1 MPERRGRIVVAA
13 GTNGA
18 GKSVIAG
25 DFLAARAE
33 GAYFNP
39 DLVAKAMVDR
49 DGITSAEANARAWNL
64 GFELLN
70 RSIERNEDF
79 SFETTLGGNSIT
91 QALLRAAA
99 VGLDVLIFYVGLDS
113 PERHIARVAARVLRG
128 GHPIAAVRIRERYP
142 KSLAN
147 LIRLLPCASEV
158 RIYDNSAESED
169 GRPLAR
175 LVLSM
180 SHQRIDRPALDE
192 LVTIAPAW
200 SKPVVAA
207 AIRIHEQKL
216 TRPPSASASPAPT
229 PPASP
234 RSR

>member
-1 MPERRGRIVVAA
+1 VPQHRGRIVVAA

-25 DFLAARAE
+25 EFLATRAA

-39 DLVAKAMVDR
+39 DLAAKALVDR
-49 DGITSAEANARAWNL
+49 DGLTLTEANARAWNL

-79 SFETTLGGNSIT
+79 SFESTLGGNSIT

-99 VGLDVLIFYVGLDS
+99 SGLDVFIFYVGLDS
-113 PERHIARVAARVLRG
+113 PDRHIARVKARVIRG
-128 GHPIAAVRIRERYP
+128 GHPIAAEKIRERYP

-147 LIRLLPCASEV
+147 LIKLLGCASEV
-158 RIYDNSAESED
+158 RVYDNSAESDD
-169 GRPLAR
+169 GRPHAR
-175 LVLSM
+175 LVFSM
-180 SHQRIDRPALDE
+180 SQGRIVRPALNE
-192 LVTIAPAW
+192 LVATAPDW

-207 AIRIHEQKL
+207 AIRIHEQQ
-216 TRPPSASASPAPT
+216 RP
-229 PPASP
+229 
-234 RSR
+234 

>member
-1 MPERRGRIVVAA
+1 VPERRGRIVVAA

-25 DFLAARAE
+25 EFLAALAE

-39 DLVAKAMVDR
+39 DLAAKAMVDK
-49 DGITSAEANARAWNL
+49 DGLTLAEANVRAWNL

-91 QALLRAAA
+91 QALMRAAA
-99 VGLDVLIFYVGLDS
+99 SDLEVLIFYVRLDS
-113 PERHIARVAARVLRG
+113 PERHIARVAARVTRG
-128 GHPIAAVRIRERYP
+128 GHPITGEKIRERYP

-147 LIRLLPCASEV
+147 LIRLLVCASEV
-158 RIYDNSAESED
+158 RIYDNSDESAD
-169 GRPLAR
+169 GAPRAR

-180 SHQRIDRPALDE
+180 SRQRIVDVHPDDLLARTPEWAR
-192 LVTIAPAW
+192 
-200 SKPVVAA
+200 PVVAA
-207 AIRIHEQKL
+207 AIRIHEKQG
-216 TRPPSASASPAPT
+216 PSET
-229 PPASP
+229 CE
-234 RSR
+234 

>member
-1 MPERRGRIVVAA
+1 MVAA

-25 DFLAARAE
+25 EFLAARVG

-39 DLVAKAMVDR
+39 DLAAQAMVDR
-49 DGITSAEANARAWNL
+49 EGLTLAEANMRAWNL

-91 QALLRAAA
+91 QALMRAAA
-99 VGLDVLIFYVGLDS
+99 SGLDVFIFYVGLDS
-113 PERHIARVAARVLRG
+113 PDRHIARVNARVIRR
-128 GHPIAAVRIRERYP
+128 GHPIAAQTIRERYP

-147 LIRLLPCASEV
+147 LIKLLACACEV
-158 RIYDNSAESED
+158 RIHDNSDESGD
-169 GRPLAR
+169 GTPRAR

-180 SHQRIDRPALDE
+180 SRQRIVKPRVDE
-192 LVTIAPAW
+192 LIANAPEWA
-200 SKPVVAA
+200 KPIAAA
-207 AIRIHEQKL
+207 AIRIHE
-216 TRPPSASASPAPT
+216 RHGSS
-229 PPASP
+229 
-234 RSR
+234 RSRK

>member
-1 MPERRGRIVVAA
+1 MPQRRGRIVVAA

-25 DFLAARAE
+25 EFLAARAA

-39 DLVAKAMVDR
+39 DAVANAMVSR
-49 DGITSAEANARAWNL
+49 DGVTLAQANARAWNL

-99 VGLDVLIFYVGLDS
+99 SGLDVFIFYVGLDS
-113 PERHIARVAARVLRG
+113 PDRHIARVAARVARG
-128 GHPIAAVRIRERYP
+128 GHPIAADKIRERYP

-147 LIRLLPCASEV
+147 LIKLLGCASEV
-158 RIYDNSAESED
+158 RVYDNSAESED
-169 GRPLAR
+169 GRPRAR
-175 LVLSM
+175 LVFSM
-180 SHQRIDRPALDE
+180 SQKRIMRPSLHQ
-192 LVTIAPAW
+192 LVATAPEW
-200 SKPVVAA
+200 SKPVTAA
-207 AIRIHEQKL
+207 AIRIHESN
-216 TRPPSASASPAPT
+216 RA
-229 PPASP
+229 
-234 RSR
+234 

>member
-1 MPERRGRIVVAA
+1 VAA

-25 DFLAARAE
+25 EFLSARAA

-39 DLVAKAMVDR
+39 DHAARGLVDR
-49 DGITSAEANARAWNL
+49 DGLTLAEANARAWNL

-70 RSIERNEDF
+70 RSIEHNEDF

-99 VGLDVLIFYVGLDS
+99 SGLDVWMFYVGLDS
-113 PERHIARVAARVLRG
+113 RERHIARVAARVRRG
-128 GHPIAAVRIRERYP
+128 GHPIPSEKIRERYP

-147 LIRLLPCASEV
+147 MIKLMGCASEV
-158 RIYDNSAESED
+158 RVYDNSAESED
-169 GRPLAR
+169 GRPRAR
-175 LVLSM
+175 LVFSM
-180 SHQRIDRPALDE
+180 SDQRIVKPALDE
-192 LVTIAPAW
+192 LVATAPEW

-207 AIRIHEQKL
+207 AIRIHEQPVL
-216 TRPPSASASPAPT
+216 SRLPAPASSTAPT
-229 PPASP
+229 PPAAPKP
-234 RSR
+234 R